1 MVSDNPL
8 NELYFPQVKGGA
20 AVSSDFSTQYR
31 HLFPVLEKV
40 TYVNACS
47 QGALAI
53 PVRDALNEYL
63 DGMYEKGSLWD
74 QWVMKQ
80 EELRALTAQAFSTV
94 VENVAITSSASAGIN
109 SVLSSIDFINGKNR
123 IVTTDL
129 EFPTMGQILHA
140 QEKRGAQVTHVPSEP
155 DNTLDLSK
163 FEAALTPDVAL
174 VAVTHVCYRNG
185 AMTDIKSVTEIAH
198 KHGIP
203 ILVDAYQSVGSLDIN
218 FEDVGADFLVGGYLK
233 YFLGIPGIGFMLA
246 RNDSPLIPTNT
257 GWFAARDIFAMSI
270 DSYDPAKD
278 ARRFSAGTPP
288 VPSIYGAVAGMEL
301 SLEAGLENSWNHTQE
316 LHRQLRSG
324 IEALGANI
332 ATPDHDHGVML
343 AIKTKDEHQMVIEL
357 ESEGVVASSRDGNLR
372 LSPHFYNSFEDVDRV
387 LEAIKKKTNLLA

>member
-1 MVSDNPL
+1 M
-8 NELYFPQVKGGA
+8 
-20 AVSSDFSTQYR
+20 STDLSAKYR

-53 PVRDALNEYL
+53 PVRDALNGYL

-80 EELRALTAQAFSTV
+80 EELRNLTAQAFSTK

-109 SVLSSIDFINGKNR
+109 SVLSSFDFTQGKNR

-140 QEKRGAQVTHVPSEP
+140 QERRGAIVTHVTSEP
-155 DNTLDLSK
+155 DNTLDLAK
-163 FEAALTPDVAL
+163 FEEALTPDTAL

-185 AMTDIKSVTEIAH
+185 HMTDLKSVTEIAH
-198 KHGIP
+198 KRGIP
-203 ILVDAYQSVGSLDIN
+203 VLVDAYQSVGSLEIN
-218 FEDVGADFLVGGYLK
+218 FEKVGADYLVGGYLK
-233 YFLGIPGIGFMLA
+233 YFLGIPGIGFLLA

-270 DSYDPAKD
+270 DSYDPAPD

-288 VPSIYGAVAGMEL
+288 VPSVYGAVAGMKL
-301 SLEAGLENSWNHTQE
+301 SLEAGLKNSWNHTIQ
-316 LHRQLRSG
+316 LHARLRSG
-324 IEALGANI
+324 IEALGARI
-332 ATPDHDHGVML
+332 ATPRESHGVML
-343 AIKTKDEHQMVIEL
+343 AIKSKDEHQLVAEL
-357 ESEGVVASSRDGNLR
+357 EREGVVASSRDGNLR
-372 LSPHFYNSFEDVDRV
+372 LSPHLYNSFDDVDRV
-387 LEAIKKKTNLLA
+387 IEAINKKSHLLA